1 MYAIVLIL
9 HSLIRWLALILG
21 IAAAGFAWFGWL
33 KKQDWKPLNRKLGA
47 YFTIA
52 MDLQLALGLLLY
64 LAFSPITRAAL
75 QNFSAAMSAPRAAFF
90 CARTPIVDDLSPH
103 IRSSGEYTAQT
114 PKRAVRQIPPR
125 GGLFYAGGAV
135 DPARDALDAPITPAR
150 GLASL
155 APGLPQ

>member
-75 QNFSAAMSAPRAAFF
+75 QNFSAAMSAPELRFF
-90 CARTPIVDDLSPH
+90 ALEHPLSMILALIFAH
-103 IRSSGEYTAQT
+103 LASIL
-114 PKRAVRQIPPR
+114 PKRQSAPSAKFRLAAVFST
-125 GGLFYAGGAV
+125 LAV
-135 DPARDALDAPITPAR
+135 LLILLGTPWMH
-150 GLASL
+150 
-155 APGLPQ
+155 P